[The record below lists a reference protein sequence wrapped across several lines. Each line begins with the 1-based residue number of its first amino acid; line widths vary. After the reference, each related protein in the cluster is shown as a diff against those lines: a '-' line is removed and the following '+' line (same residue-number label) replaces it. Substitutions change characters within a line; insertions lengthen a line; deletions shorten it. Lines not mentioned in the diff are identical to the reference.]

1 MTSKQLITRLA
12 GARICGLFFCYNEDH
27 ILAESLRHYLGL
39 GIDLVMFDNFSTDGS
54 LQIARGFQERRDLPG
69 RLLEIVSVKTDGY
82 EWGKILRAAS
92 NYMHDRLAHYRWI
105 MLIDADSFYFSPV
118 RGAPLASFILACD
131 CLGYNIIGGN
141 LYEFYPTERDDS
153 AVSATLARMHYHRE
167 MPWEEKMAQE
177 KIFRY
182 HPGVDFYSEF
192 GHRIL
197 RPAPRLSPVRFIYN
211 HYPWV
216 TYEHGLKKIFQDRKP
231 RYVERRQNPVNHM
244 HYLDLLPEKSDLVR
258 NAAELSLFDL
268 EAEQMSRVDLIRS
281 LAADRT
287 APALKR
293 AAAGAGRAA
302 AASARFGRIF
312 REDPQAAV
320 TRAAAR
326 AGAGIRKQMAYRARR
341 PAAGEAGEPELP
353 DKAEFSAGFSG
364 PEAGSAT
371 AANSLPDRP
380 EPPRSDIIARCEDIN
395 VQGARVTGFPETYHF
410 LLTNFCNASCLFC
423 NQKLVRKGRQQITL
437 DRFRRMVAHI
447 PVEAARIFYLSGG
460 GDPLL
465 CRDIIPIINYINTE
479 FPWIEIRLRTNGLL
493 LQRHAAELART
504 DIRLE
509 LSVHGA
515 TEDTNNRILKVR
527 NSGVIFDGVSELNR
541 QLEMAGRRMHKL
553 FVPAMSKINIGEL
566 PALIQKAAGLDIS
579 EVEIY
584 FCRFYVEPGR
594 KGVSGADA
602 AGGGLDPSQS
612 LFYHQDLYNRT
623 VTECCD
629 LAAALGVT
637 FRWEAL
643 FGDKPGASQCYDPW
657 RNAVIDWEGDVFPCC
672 GGEVWFFDKVKSGAY
687 RFGNVLEEDLY
698 QLLDNDTYIRIR
710 RTLSPAYGDNLIP
723 ECGYCHNSMTFTGPD
738 DIGGHII
745 TRGRTART
753 PIR

>member
-1 MTSKQLITRLA
+1 MTTKQLITRLA
-12 GARICGLFFCYNEDH
+12 GARACGLLFCYNEDH
-27 ILAESLRHYLGL
+27 ILAETLRHYLGQ
-39 GIDLVMFDNFSTDGS
+39 GIDLVVFDNFSTDGS

-69 RLLEIVSVKTDGY
+69 RLLDIVSVKTDGY

-92 NYMHDRLAHYRWI
+92 DYMHARLAYYRWI

-118 RGAPLASFILACD
+118 RGAPLASFIFACD
-131 CLGYNIIGGN
+131 RFGYNIIGGN
-141 LYEFYPTERDDS
+141 LYEFYPTDRDDS
-153 AVSATLARMHYHRE
+153 AVSAALERMRYCRA
-167 MPWEEKMAQE
+167 MPWEEKVVQE

-197 RPAPRLSPVRFIYN
+197 RPAPRPSPVRFIYN

-216 TYEHGLKKIFQDRKP
+216 SHEHGLKKIFQDRKP

-258 NAAELSLFDL
+258 SAAELSLFDL
-268 EAEQMSRVDLIRS
+268 EAEQMSLPDFIRS

-293 AAAGAGRAA
+293 
-302 AASARFGRIF
+302 
-312 REDPQAAV
+312 
-320 TRAAAR
+320 TAAR
-326 AGAGIRKQMAYRARR
+326 AGAGVRRRIAYRTRR
-341 PAAGEAGEPELP
+341 PAAGPAGEPEPP

-364 PEAGSAT
+364 HEAGST
-371 AANSLPDRP
+371 PAANSLPARP
-380 EPPRSDIIARCEDIN
+380 EPPRSDLIARCEDIN

-437 DRFRRMVAHI
+437 DRFRQMVAHI

-465 CRDIIPIINYINTE
+465 CRDIIPIINFINTE

-493 LQRHAAELART
+493 LRRHAAELART

-515 TEDTNNRILKVR
+515 TEDTNNRILKVK
-527 NSGVIFDGVSELNR
+527 NSGVVFDGVSELNR
-541 QLEMAGRRMHKL
+541 LLEMAGRRMQKL

-566 PALIQKAAGLDIS
+566 PALIQKAAGLGID

-584 FCRFYVEPGR
+584 FCRFYPEP
-594 KGVSGADA
+594 GADA
-602 AGGGLDPSQS
+602 AGGGFDPSQS
-612 LFYHQDLYNRT
+612 LFYHQDLYNRI

-643 FGDKPGASQCYDPW
+643 FGDGPRASQCYDPW

-687 RFGNVLEEDLY
+687 RFGNVLEEELY
-698 QLLDNDTYIRIR
+698 QLLDNDTHVRIR
-710 RTLSPAYGDNLIP
+710 RTLSPAYDDDLIP
-723 ECGYCHNSMTFTGPD
+723 ECGYCHNSMIFTGPD

-745 TRGRTART
+745 TRGRTDRASVR
-753 PIR
+753 